1 MDALLGAASPT
12 NFSAIAIFMRA
23 DFVVKFVLIGLL
35 AASLWSWTVIVDKL
49 FRFAALGKQAGQF
62 EDEVNSGRALEDV
75 ASEYGER
82 PKPALPRMLVTA
94 LKEWREART
103 KGGLQ
108 GPGADTHI
116 AMLMGRIDR
125 MLDSIIARETRRVE
139 AGLGVLAIVATA
151 SPFIGLFGTVW
162 GIMHA
167 FQAIAAQKNTNL
179 AIVAPSIAEALFTTA
194 VGLIAAIPAYIF
206 YNKFSTD
213 AGRYAGRL
221 EDFADDL
228 ATGGARRLA
237 GGATATTERQ
247 AASERERA

>member
-12 NFSAIAIFMRA
+12 NFSALAIFVRG
-23 DFVVKFVLIGLL
+23 DFVVKLVLIGLL
-35 AASLWSWTVIVDKL
+35 IASLWSWTVIIDKL
-49 FRFAALGKQAGQF
+49 FRFAALGKNASEF
-62 EDEVNSGRALEDV
+62 EEEVNSGRALEDV
-75 ASEYGER
+75 AAEYGER

-94 LKEWREART
+94 LKEWREARSR
-103 KGGLQ
+103 GGLS
-108 GPGADTHI
+108 GFGAE
-116 AMLMGRIDR
+116 AQAGMLIGRIDR
-125 MLDSIIARETRRVE
+125 MLDSIIARESRRVE
-139 AGLGVLAIVATA
+139 AGLGALAIVATA

-167 FQAIAAQKNTNL
+167 FQSIAAQKNTNL

-213 AGRYAGRL
+213 AARYAGRL

-228 ATGGARRLA
+228 ATAVARRLA
-237 GGATATTERQ
+237 GASGVSAQ
-247 AASERERA
+247 PQPSEREPA